1 MAEAKEEVKD
11 QALAFAV
18 ASYRPG
24 LEVAVAGLCDMYCPA
39 GLSSLVTPVF
49 LQSLVGLAVKN
60 TAGWAGG
67 LAGWRGRP
75 DHASGE
81 QARLPRKWSGRKTHT
96 LGWWNFTAVK
106 VAAGLQHVRNALSSS
121 ERQRG
126 EAGGS

>member
-81 QARLPRKWSGRKTHT
+81 NRHAYRGSG
-96 LGWWNFTAVK
+96 
-106 VAAGLQHVRNALSSS
+106 VAAKHTH
-121 ERQRG
+121 
-126 EAGGS
+126 